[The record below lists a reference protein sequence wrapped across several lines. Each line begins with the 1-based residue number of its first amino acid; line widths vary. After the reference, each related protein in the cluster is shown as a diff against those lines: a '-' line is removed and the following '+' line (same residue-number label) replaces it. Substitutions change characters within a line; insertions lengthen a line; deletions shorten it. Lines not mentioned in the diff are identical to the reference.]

1 MRVFVKNMRGQALMP
16 CSPRKARVLVRDG
29 LAKVIGYKPYTIQLL
44 YATGETVQE
53 VSIGVD
59 TGAKHIGIGVTSD
72 DKVLHKGEITLRDD
86 IKSNLDARRV
96 YRRNRRNR
104 KTRYRKCRFL
114 NRKREEGWLP
124 PSLQSRLDHTFHWI
138 DRFSGLVPN
147 LKIRIEVGKFDTAKM
162 INPEIQGREYQNGS
176 CAGYYDVR
184 YYVFARDE
192 YTCQVCKKKNKILH
206 THHILYRSCG
216 GTDRADNLISVC
228 DDCHTGENHKPGGVL
243 YDWMLK
249 ARKVKQY
256 KEPPF
261 MNILRRRIFKTY
273 PESIITYG
281 SETTPK
287 RKSLG
292 LEKTH
297 YNDAIVISGISNI
310 RKDTDV
316 WFEFRQFRKKKRS
329 LHEANPRKGRRSPNV
344 YAVRNAKNTKEHKGW
359 YLNDKVSLLGKVG
372 WICGFASGG
381 CYVKDIHGEYITLP
395 GKSYKQVGLGHLKFI
410 CHNNTWQYAI
420 HPIS

>member
-1 MRVFVKNMRGQALMP
+1 MNN
-16 CSPRKARVLVRDG
+16 
-29 LAKVIGYKPYTIQLL
+29 TIKIE
-44 YATGETVQE
+44 AT
-53 VSIGVD
+53 IGVNAGYNHENKD
-59 TGAKHIGIGVTSD
+59 VDDFYKIVMDCIELCYSKKGVAVSFVINKSITCYRKEFGCPD
-72 DKVLHKGEITLRDD
+72 NGEITYTLSTVMNPFFQSD
-86 IKSNLDARRV
+86 KLKYLDVA
-96 YRRNRRNR
+96 
-104 KTRYRKCRFL
+104 
-114 NRKREEGWLP
+114 
-124 PSLQSRLDHTFHWI
+124 
-138 DRFSGLVPN
+138 
-147 LKIRIEVGKFDTAKM
+147 
-162 INPEIQGREYQNGS
+162 EY
-176 CAGYYDVR
+176 
-184 YYVFARDE
+184 
-192 YTCQVCKKKNKILH
+192 
-206 THHILYRSCG
+206 ILYE
-216 GTDRADNLISVC
+216 ISQYYNQSTMTVTTYS

-273 PESIITYG
+273 LESIITYG

-329 LHEANPRKGRRSPNV
+329 LHEANPRKGRKSPNV